1 MVTLMKKI
9 VTIALVLLGAYP
21 AFSQTIGT
29 DGVPV
34 IAGNP
39 DHSAFIAYLGN
50 NNVVQMRWGRTVND
64 EIDHYVVEHSID
76 GSFFDPLHQVVAGN
90 GIDPDSVYYQ
100 DADAF
105 PANTIN
111 YYRLTTFLKDGSSFT
126 SAAVRVVV
134 DPGRTPALVPSVLHA
149 GETMRMDKNYRD
161 KLMIVEF
168 FTQGGKMMAAY
179 QVNGSSFNVNTTGW
193 QKGIYFYRITDEGR
207 PLVDAGKI
215 LVL

>member
-1 MVTLMKKI
+1 MKKMFI
-9 VTIALVLLGAYP
+9 LGVWLLVAVP
-21 AFSQTIGT
+21 VFSQEIGT
-29 DGVPV
+29 DGAPV

-39 DHSAFIAYLGN
+39 DHSAFTAWLGN
-50 NNVVQMRWGRTVND
+50 NNVVQMRWGRSVND
-64 EIDHYVVEHSID
+64 EIDHFVVEHSTD
-76 GSFFDPLHQVVAGN
+76 GSFFDPLHQLAAKSGL
-90 GIDPDSVYYQ
+90 DPDSVYYQ

-105 PANTIN
+105 PPNPVN
-111 YYRLTTFLKDGSSFT
+111 YYRLTTFLKDGSSFS

-149 GETMRMDKNYRD
+149 GETLRMDKDYRD

-168 FTQGGKMMAAY
+168 FTQSGKMMAAY
-179 QVNGSSFNVNTTGW
+179 QVNGSSFNVNTMGW

-207 PLVDAGKI
+207 PLVDGGKI